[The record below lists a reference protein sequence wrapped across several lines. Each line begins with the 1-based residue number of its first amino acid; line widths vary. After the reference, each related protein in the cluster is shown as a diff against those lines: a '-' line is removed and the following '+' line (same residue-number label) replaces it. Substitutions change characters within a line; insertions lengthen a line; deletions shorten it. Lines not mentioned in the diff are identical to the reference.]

1 MNHNKKDIAAGRYYV
16 HNTNSSPSQTVV
28 TEPENKQKRKRF
40 KKLKTVSGD
49 ELMKKTVK
57 PVRFVVK
64 DLLPRGLNI
73 VAGKRKEGK
82 SWLMLDLCFSV
93 AAGEKFLDFDTE
105 QGTVLYLDL
114 EDPET
119 RLLQR
124 AREIRDVIPSRFH
137 EATRA
142 GKLGAGLAEQI
153 EDFVRDHPDTNLVV
167 IDTLQKIRKPKGDT
181 YAGDYQVVSSLKNL
195 ADKLNI
201 AIVCIHHTR
210 KMKAK
215 DTFDSVLGSTGLTAA
230 ADGIY
235 VLERKAEGKPFGQ
248 LSFISRDIP
257 DGSISVRFDHD
268 TCRWY
273 PVTQSDMEREL
284 LLTDDADE
292 AMSALVSFMKQ
303 ELIYEGTATEL
314 CERLGLNIGANNL
327 SSKLSKYKNSL
338 QKLGVD
344 YTKEKRN
351 NHKVFTLNYN
361 RKEPEYDGTMKS
373 AYTLEAMKK
382 PGEQPFVGDSE
393 NGLHRTA

>member
-1 MNHNKKDIAAGRYYV
+1 MKQNKADALAGRYYV
-16 HNTNSSPSQTVV
+16 HREYNSPLP
-28 TEPENKQKRKRF
+28 TEDFSSTQAKKRKKY
-40 KKLKTVSGD
+40 KKLMTQSGD
-49 ELMKKTVK
+49 DLMKKEVR
-57 PVRFVVK
+57 PVQFVV
-64 DLLPRGLNI
+64 DGLLPRGLSI

-124 AREIRDVIPSRFH
+124 AREIRDVIPSQFH

-142 GKLGAGLAEQI
+142 GKLGAGLADQI
-153 EDFVRDHPDTNLVV
+153 EDFVHDHPDTNLVV

-181 YAGDYQVVSSLKNL
+181 YAGDYQVVSSLKSL
-195 ADKLNI
+195 ADKLEI

-235 VLERKAEGKPFGQ
+235 VLERKAEGKPFGK

-257 DGSISVRFDHD
+257 DGDISVRFDHD

-273 PVTQSDMEREL
+273 PITPSDMEREML
-284 LLTDDADE
+284 LADE
-292 AMSALVSFMKQ
+292 AMSALIDFMKR
-303 ELIYEGTATEL
+303 ELLFEGTATEL
-314 CERLGLNIGANNL
+314 CERLGLKIGANNL
-327 SSKLSKYKNSL
+327 SSKLAKYENSL
-338 QKLGVD
+338 RNLGIEFTKD
-344 YTKEKRN
+344 RRKTQRLLTLIYTPKTKGDDE
-351 NHKVFTLNYN
+351 
-361 RKEPEYDGTMKS
+361 TMISQHGVTMVKS
-373 AYTLEAMKK
+373 A
-382 PGEQPFVGDSE
+382 
-393 NGLHRTA
+393 

>member
-1 MNHNKKDIAAGRYYV
+1 MNWDAFKNHDGTYYV
-16 HNTNSSPSQTVV
+16 HR
-28 TEPENKQKRKRF
+28 EYNKPMPDAELGQEVDQKRKKF
-40 KKLKTVSGD
+40 KKLRTVSGD
-49 ELMKKTVK
+49 ELMKKTIK
-57 PVRFVVK
+57 PARFVVNG
-64 DLLPRGLNI
+64 LLPRGLNI

-93 AAGEKFLDFDTE
+93 AEGEKFLDRPTE

-114 EDPET
+114 EDPES
-119 RLLQR
+119 RLIQR
-124 AREIRDVIPSRFH
+124 ARGIRDVIPSKFH
-137 EATRA
+137 EATKA
-142 GKLGAGLAEQI
+142 GRLGGGLTEQI
-153 EDFVRDHPDTNLVV
+153 EDFVKEHPDTNLVV

-181 YAGDYQVVSSLKNL
+181 YAGDYAVISALKNL
-195 ADKLNI
+195 ADRLDI

-235 VLERKAEGKPFGQ
+235 VLERKADGKPFGR
-248 LSFISRDIP
+248 LSYISRDLP
-257 DGSISVRFDHD
+257 DGDLPVRFDHD

-273 PVTQSDMEREL
+273 PIASSDMEREL
-284 LLTDDADE
+284 LLADD
-292 AMSALVSFMKQ
+292 AMSALISFMKQ

-361 RKEPEYDGTMKS
+361 RKEPEYDRTMKS
-373 AYTLEAMKK
+373 AYTPEALKK
-382 PGEQPFVGDSE
+382 PGEEPFVGISE

>member
-1 MNHNKKDIAAGRYYV
+1 MNQYKKDIAAGRCYV
-16 HNTNSSPSQTVV
+16 HNTNSSLSQTVV
-28 TEPENKQKRKRF
+28 TEPVNKQKRKKF

-49 ELMKKTVK
+49 ELMKKTVM

-64 DLLPRGLNI
+64 DLLPYGLNI

-93 AAGEKFLDFDTE
+93 AAGESFMDHPTE

-124 AREIRDVIPSRFH
+124 AREIRDVIPSKFH

-142 GKLGAGLAEQI
+142 GKLGSGLAEQI
-153 EDFVRDHPDTNLVV
+153 EDFVHDHPDTNLVV

-195 ADKLNI
+195 ADKLEI

-215 DTFDSVLGSTGLTAA
+215 DTFDSVPGSTGLTAA

-257 DGSISVRFDHD
+257 DGEISVPFDHD

-273 PVTQSDMEREL
+273 PITSSDMEREML
-284 LLTDDADE
+284 LADE
-292 AMSALVSFMKQ
+292 AMSALIDYMKR
-303 ELIYEGTATEL
+303 ETIFEGTATEL
-314 CERLGLNIGANNL
+314 CERLGLKIGAHNL
-327 SSKLSKYKNSL
+327 SSKLAKYENSL
-338 QKLGVD
+338 RNLGIE
-344 YTKEKRN
+344 YTKDR
-351 NHKVFTLNYN
+351 
-361 RKEPEYDGTMKS
+361 RKTQRLLTMVYTPKTMGDDETMISQHGVTMVKS
-373 AYTLEAMKK
+373 A
-382 PGEQPFVGDSE
+382 
-393 NGLHRTA
+393 

>member
-1 MNHNKKDIAAGRYYV
+1 MNQYKKDIAAGRYYV

-153 EDFVRDHPDTNLVV
+153 YDFVHDHPDTNLVV

-181 YAGDYQVVSSLKNL
+181 YAGDYQVVSPLKNL
-195 ADKLNI
+195 ADKLEI

-257 DGSISVRFDHD
+257 DGEISVRFDHD

-273 PVTQSDMEREL
+273 PVTPYDMEREML
-284 LLTDDADE
+284 LADE
-292 AMSALVSFMKQ
+292 AMSALIDFMKH
-303 ELIYEGTATEL
+303 ETIFEGTATEL
-314 CERLGLNIGANNL
+314 CERLGLKIGANNL
-327 SSKLSKYKNSL
+327 SSKLAKYENSL
-338 QKLGVD
+338 RNLGVEC
-344 YTKEKRN
+344 TKERRKTQRLL
-351 NHKVFTLNYN
+351 TLIYTP
-361 RKEPEYDGTMKS
+361 KTKGDDETMISQHGVTMAKS
-373 AYTLEAMKK
+373 A
-382 PGEQPFVGDSE
+382 
-393 NGLHRTA
+393 

>member
-1 MNHNKKDIAAGRYYV
+1 MNWDAFKNHDGTYYV
-16 HNTNSSPSQTVV
+16 HR
-28 TEPENKQKRKRF
+28 EYNKPMPDAELGQEAEQKRKKFR
-40 KKLKTVSGD
+40 KLRTVSGD
-49 ELMKKTVK
+49 ELMKKAVK
-57 PVRFVVK
+57 PARFVVNG
-64 DLLPRGLNI
+64 LLPRGLNI

-93 AAGEKFLDFDTE
+93 AEGEKFLDRPTE

-114 EDPET
+114 EDPES
-119 RLLQR
+119 RLIQR
-124 AREIRDVIPSRFH
+124 ARGIRDIIPSKFH
-137 EATRA
+137 EATKA
-142 GKLGAGLAEQI
+142 GRLGGGLTEQI
-153 EDFVRDHPDTNLVV
+153 EDFVKEHPDTNLVV

-181 YAGDYQVVSSLKNL
+181 YAGDYAVISALKSL
-195 ADKLNI
+195 ADRLDI

-235 VLERKAEGKPFGQ
+235 VLERKADGKPFGR
-248 LSFISRDIP
+248 LSYISRDLP
-257 DGSISVRFDHD
+257 DGDLPVRFDHD

-273 PVTQSDMEREL
+273 PITSIDMEREL
-284 LLTDDADE
+284 LLSDE

-361 RKEPEYDGTMKS
+361 RKKPEYDGTMKS
-373 AYTLEAMKK
+373 AYTPKPLKK
-382 PGEQPFVGDSE
+382 PGEAPFVDISE

>member
-1 MNHNKKDIAAGRYYV
+1 MNQNDKDIAEGRYYV
-16 HNTNSSPSQTVV
+16 HRDHSKEVPAANYPYETP
-28 TEPENKQKRKRF
+28 QKRKKF
-40 KKLKTVSGD
+40 KKLKTVSDD
-49 ELMKKTVK
+49 ELMKKSVK
-57 PVRFVVK
+57 PVRFIVK

-124 AREIRDVIPSRFH
+124 AREIRDIIPSKFH
-137 EATRA
+137 EATSA

-153 EDFVRDHPDTNLVV
+153 EDFVRNHPDTNLVV

-181 YAGDYQVVSSLKNL
+181 YAGDYAVISALKNL

-284 LLTDDADE
+284 LLTDE
-292 AMSALVSFMKQ
+292 AMSALIDFMKM
-303 ELIYEGTATEL
+303 ETVFEGTATEL

-327 SSKLSKYKNSL
+327 SSKLSKYKDSL
-338 QKLGVD
+338 QKLGID

-373 AYTLEAMKK
+373 AYTPEALKK
-382 PGEQPFVGDSE
+382 PGEEPFVGISE

>member
-1 MNHNKKDIAAGRYYV
+1 MMNWDAFKNHDGTYYV
-16 HNTNSSPSQTVV
+16 HR
-28 TEPENKQKRKRF
+28 EYNKPMPDAELGQEAEQKRKKF
-40 KKLKTVSGD
+40 KKLRTVSGD
-49 ELMKKTVK
+49 ELMKKTIK
-57 PVRFVVK
+57 PARFIVNG
-64 DLLPRGLNI
+64 LLPRGLNI

-93 AAGEKFLDFDTE
+93 AEGEKFLDHPTE

-114 EDPET
+114 EDPES
-119 RLLQR
+119 RLIQR
-124 AREIRDVIPSRFH
+124 ARGIRDVIPSRFH
-137 EATRA
+137 EATKA
-142 GKLGAGLAEQI
+142 GRLGGGFTEQI
-153 EDFVRDHPDTNLVV
+153 EDFVKEHPDTNLVV

-181 YAGDYQVVSSLKNL
+181 YAGDYAVISALKNL
-195 ADKLNI
+195 ADRLNI

-235 VLERKAEGKPFGQ
+235 VLERKADGKPFGR
-248 LSFISRDIP
+248 LSYISRDLP
-257 DGSISVRFDHD
+257 DGDLPVRFDHD

-273 PVTQSDMEREL
+273 PIASSDMEREL
-284 LLTDDADE
+284 LLADE

-303 ELIYEGTATEL
+303 ELIYEGTATDL

-327 SSKLSKYKNSL
+327 SSKLSKYKKSL

-361 RKEPEYDGTMKS
+361 RKSPEYDGTMKS
-373 AYTLEAMKK
+373 AYTPEALKK
-382 PGEQPFVGDSE
+382 PGEEPFVGISE

>member
-1 MNHNKKDIAAGRYYV
+1 MMNWDAFKNHDGTYYV
-16 HNTNSSPSQTVV
+16 HR
-28 TEPENKQKRKRF
+28 EYNKPMPDAELGQEATQNRKKF
-40 KKLKTVSGD
+40 KKLRTVSGD

-57 PVRFVVK
+57 PARFIVNG
-64 DLLPRGLNI
+64 LLPRGLNI

-93 AAGEKFLDFDTE
+93 AEGEKFLDHPTE

-114 EDPET
+114 EDPES
-119 RLLQR
+119 RLIQR
-124 AREIRDVIPSRFH
+124 ARGIRDVIPSKFH
-137 EATRA
+137 EATKA
-142 GKLGAGLAEQI
+142 GRLGGGLTEQI
-153 EDFVRDHPDTNLVV
+153 EDFVKEHPDTNLVV

-181 YAGDYQVVSSLKNL
+181 YAGDYAVISALKNL
-195 ADKLNI
+195 ADRLDI

-235 VLERKAEGKPFGQ
+235 VLERKADGKPFGR
-248 LSFISRDIP
+248 LSFISRDLP
-257 DGSISVRFDHD
+257 DGDLPVRFDHD

-273 PVTQSDMEREL
+273 PIASSDMEREL
-284 LLTDDADE
+284 LLADE

-373 AYTLEAMKK
+373 AYTPEALKK
-382 PGEQPFVGDSE
+382 PGEVPFVGISE

>member
-1 MNHNKKDIAAGRYYV
+1 MNWDAFKNHDGTYYV
-16 HNTNSSPSQTVV
+16 HR
-28 TEPENKQKRKRF
+28 EYNKPMPDAELGQEVDQKRKKF
-40 KKLKTVSGD
+40 KKLRTVSGD

-57 PVRFVVK
+57 PARFVVNN
-64 DLLPRGLNI
+64 LLPRGLNI

-93 AAGEKFLDFDTE
+93 AEGEKFLDRPTE

-114 EDPET
+114 EDPES
-119 RLLQR
+119 RLIQR
-124 AREIRDVIPSRFH
+124 ARGIRDVIPSKFH
-137 EATRA
+137 EATKA
-142 GKLGAGLAEQI
+142 GRLGGGLTEQI
-153 EDFVRDHPDTNLVV
+153 EDFVKEHPDTNLVV

-181 YAGDYQVVSSLKNL
+181 YAGDYAVISALQNL
-195 ADKLNI
+195 ADRLDI

-235 VLERKAEGKPFGQ
+235 VLERKADGKPFGR
-248 LSFISRDIP
+248 LSYISRDLP
-257 DGSISVRFDHD
+257 DGDLPVRFDHD

-273 PVTQSDMEREL
+273 PIASSDMEREL
-284 LLTDDADE
+284 LLADE

-303 ELIYEGTATEL
+303 ELIYEGTATDL

-373 AYTLEAMKK
+373 AYTPEALKK
-382 PGEQPFVGDSE
+382 PGEEPFVGVSE

>member
-1 MNHNKKDIAAGRYYV
+1 MNWDAFKNHDGTYYV
-16 HNTNSSPSQTVV
+16 HREHNKPMPDAELEKEAEQTRKKF
-28 TEPENKQKRKRF
+28 NKLR
-40 KKLKTVSGD
+40 TVSGD

-57 PVRFVVK
+57 PARFIVNG
-64 DLLPRGLNI
+64 LLPRGLNI

-93 AAGEKFLDFDTE
+93 AEGEKFLDHDTE

-114 EDPET
+114 EDPES
-119 RLLQR
+119 RLIQR
-124 AREIRDVIPSRFH
+124 ARGIRDVIPSKFH
-137 EATRA
+137 EATKA
-142 GKLGAGLAEQI
+142 GRLGGGLTEQI
-153 EDFVRDHPDTNLVV
+153 EDFVKEHPDTNLVV

-181 YAGDYQVVSSLKNL
+181 YAGDYAVISALKNL
-195 ADKLNI
+195 ADRLDI

-235 VLERKAEGKPFGQ
+235 VLERKADGKPFGR
-248 LSFISRDIP
+248 LSFISRDLP
-257 DGSISVRFDHD
+257 DGDLPVRFDHD

-273 PVTQSDMEREL
+273 PIASSDIEREL
-284 LLTDDADE
+284 LLSDE

-303 ELIYEGTATEL
+303 ELIYEGTATDL

-327 SSKLSKYKNSL
+327 SSKLSKYKSSL

-373 AYTLEAMKK
+373 AYTPEALKK
-382 PGEQPFVGDSE
+382 PGEEPFVGISE

>member
-153 EDFVRDHPDTNLVV
+153 YDFVHDHPDTNLVV

-181 YAGDYQVVSSLKNL
+181 YAGDYQVVSPLKNL
-195 ADKLNI
+195 ADKLEI

-257 DGSISVRFDHD
+257 DGEISVRFDHD

-273 PVTQSDMEREL
+273 PVTPYDMEREML
-284 LLTDDADE
+284 LADE
-292 AMSALVSFMKQ
+292 AMSALIDFMKH
-303 ELIYEGTATEL
+303 ETIFEGTATEL
-314 CERLGLNIGANNL
+314 CERLGLKIGANNL
-327 SSKLSKYKNSL
+327 SSKLAKYENSL
-338 QKLGVD
+338 RNLGVEC
-344 YTKEKRN
+344 TKERRKTQRLL
-351 NHKVFTLNYN
+351 TLIYTP
-361 RKEPEYDGTMKS
+361 KTKGDDETMISQHGVTMAKS
-373 AYTLEAMKK
+373 A
-382 PGEQPFVGDSE
+382 
-393 NGLHRTA
+393 

>member
-1 MNHNKKDIAAGRYYV
+1 MMNWDAFKNHDGTYYV
-16 HNTNSSPSQTVV
+16 HR
-28 TEPENKQKRKRF
+28 EYNKPMPDAELGQEAEQKRKKF
-40 KKLKTVSGD
+40 KKLRTVSGD
-49 ELMKKTVK
+49 ELMKKTIK
-57 PVRFVVK
+57 PARFIVNG
-64 DLLPRGLNI
+64 LLPRGLNI

-93 AAGEKFLDFDTE
+93 AEGEKFLDHPTE

-114 EDPET
+114 EDPES
-119 RLLQR
+119 RLIQR
-124 AREIRDVIPSRFH
+124 ARGIRDVIPSRFH
-137 EATRA
+137 EATKA
-142 GKLGAGLAEQI
+142 GRLGGGFTEQI
-153 EDFVRDHPDTNLVV
+153 EDFVKEHPDTNLVV

-181 YAGDYQVVSSLKNL
+181 YAGDYAVISALKNL
-195 ADKLNI
+195 ADRLNI

-235 VLERKAEGKPFGQ
+235 VLERNADGKPFGR
-248 LSFISRDIP
+248 LSYISRDLP
-257 DGSISVRFDHD
+257 DGDLPVRFDHD

-273 PVTQSDMEREL
+273 PIASSDMEREL
-284 LLTDDADE
+284 LLADE

-303 ELIYEGTATEL
+303 ELIYEGTATDL

-327 SSKLSKYKNSL
+327 SSKLSKYKKSL

-361 RKEPEYDGTMKS
+361 RKSPEYDGTMKS
-373 AYTLEAMKK
+373 AYTPEALKK
-382 PGEQPFVGDSE
+382 PGEEPFVGISE

>member
-1 MNHNKKDIAAGRYYV
+1 MNWDAFKNHDGTYYV
-16 HNTNSSPSQTVV
+16 HR
-28 TEPENKQKRKRF
+28 EYNKPMPDAELGQEAEQNRKKF
-40 KKLKTVSGD
+40 KKLRTVSGD

-57 PVRFVVK
+57 PARFVVNG
-64 DLLPRGLNI
+64 LLPRGLNI

-93 AAGEKFLDFDTE
+93 AEGEKFLDHPTE

-114 EDPET
+114 EDPES
-119 RLLQR
+119 RLIQR
-124 AREIRDVIPSRFH
+124 ARGIRDVIPSKFH
-137 EATRA
+137 EATKA
-142 GKLGAGLAEQI
+142 GRLGGGLTEQI
-153 EDFVRDHPDTNLVV
+153 EDFVKEHPDTNLVV

-181 YAGDYQVVSSLKNL
+181 YAGDYAVISALKSL
-195 ADKLNI
+195 ADRLDI

-235 VLERKAEGKPFGQ
+235 VLERRADGKPFGR
-248 LSFISRDIP
+248 LSFISRDLP
-257 DGSISVRFDHD
+257 DGDLPVRFDHD

-273 PVTQSDMEREL
+273 PIASSDMEREL
-284 LLTDDADE
+284 LLADE

-303 ELIYEGTATEL
+303 ELIYEGTATDL

-327 SSKLSKYKNSL
+327 SSKLSKYKNTL
-338 QKLGVD
+338 QKLGID

-361 RKEPEYDGTMKS
+361 RKMPEYDGTMKS
-373 AYTLEAMKK
+373 AYTPEAMKK
-382 PGEQPFVGDSE
+382 PGEEPFVGISE

>member
-1 MNHNKKDIAAGRYYV
+1 MMNWDAFKNHDGTYYV
-16 HNTNSSPSQTVV
+16 HR
-28 TEPENKQKRKRF
+28 EYNKPMPDAKLGQEAEQKRKKFR
-40 KKLKTVSGD
+40 KLRTVSGD

-57 PVRFVVK
+57 PARFVVNG
-64 DLLPRGLNI
+64 LLPRGLNI

-93 AAGEKFLDFDTE
+93 AEGENFLDHDTE

-114 EDPET
+114 EDPES
-119 RLLQR
+119 RLIQR
-124 AREIRDVIPSRFH
+124 ARGIRDVIPSKFH
-137 EATRA
+137 EATKA
-142 GKLGAGLAEQI
+142 GRLGGGLTEQI
-153 EDFVRDHPDTNLVV
+153 EDFVKEHPDTNLVV

-181 YAGDYQVVSSLKNL
+181 YAGDYAVISALKNL
-195 ADKLNI
+195 ADRLDI

-235 VLERKAEGKPFGQ
+235 VLERKADGKPFGR
-248 LSFISRDIP
+248 LSFISRDLP
-257 DGSISVRFDHD
+257 DGDLPIRFDHD

-273 PVTQSDMEREL
+273 PIASSDMEREL
-284 LLTDDADE
+284 LLADD

-303 ELIYEGTATEL
+303 ELIYEGTATDL

-361 RKEPEYDGTMKS
+361 RKSPEYDGTMKS
-373 AYTLEAMKK
+373 AYTPEALKK
-382 PGEQPFVGDSE
+382 PGEAPFVGISE

>member
-1 MNHNKKDIAAGRYYV
+1 MMNWDAFKNHDGTYYV
-16 HNTNSSPSQTVV
+16 HR
-28 TEPENKQKRKRF
+28 EYNKPMPDAELGQEATQNRKKF
-40 KKLKTVSGD
+40 KKLRTVSGD

-57 PVRFVVK
+57 PARFVVNG
-64 DLLPRGLNI
+64 LLPRGLNI

-93 AAGEKFLDFDTE
+93 AEGEKFLDHDTE

-114 EDPET
+114 EDPES
-119 RLLQR
+119 RLIQR
-124 AREIRDVIPSRFH
+124 ARGIRDVIPSGFH
-137 EATRA
+137 EATKA
-142 GKLGAGLAEQI
+142 GRLGGGLTEQI
-153 EDFVRDHPDTNLVV
+153 EDFVKEHPDTNLVV

-181 YAGDYQVVSSLKNL
+181 YAGDYAVISALKNL
-195 ADKLNI
+195 ADRLDI

-235 VLERKAEGKPFGQ
+235 VLERKADGKPFGR
-248 LSFISRDIP
+248 LSFISRDLP
-257 DGSISVRFDHD
+257 DGDLPVRFDHD

-273 PVTQSDMEREL
+273 LIASSDMEREL
-284 LLTDDADE
+284 LLADE

-327 SSKLSKYKNSL
+327 SSKLSKYKSSL

-361 RKEPEYDGTMKS
+361 PKKREYDGTMKS
-373 AYTLEAMKK
+373 AYTPEAMKK
-382 PGEQPFVGDSE
+382 PGEKPFVGISE

>member
-1 MNHNKKDIAAGRYYV
+1 MNWDAFKNHDGTYYV
-16 HNTNSSPSQTVV
+16 HR
-28 TEPENKQKRKRF
+28 EYNKPMPDAELGQEATQNRKKF
-40 KKLKTVSGD
+40 KKLRTVSGD

-57 PVRFVVK
+57 PARFIVNG
-64 DLLPRGLNI
+64 LLPRGLNI

-93 AAGEKFLDFDTE
+93 AEGEKFLDHDTE

-114 EDPET
+114 EDPES
-119 RLLQR
+119 RLIQR
-124 AREIRDVIPSRFH
+124 ARGIRDVIPSKFH
-137 EATRA
+137 EATKA
-142 GKLGAGLAEQI
+142 GRLGGGLTEQI
-153 EDFVRDHPDTNLVV
+153 EDFVKEHPDTNLVV

-181 YAGDYQVVSSLKNL
+181 YAGDYAAISALKSL
-195 ADKLNI
+195 ADRLDI

-230 ADGIY
+230 ADSIY
-235 VLERKAEGKPFGQ
+235 VLERRADGKPFGR
-248 LSFISRDIP
+248 LSFISRDLP
-257 DGSISVRFDHD
+257 DGDLPVRFDHD

-273 PVTQSDMEREL
+273 PIASSDMEREL
-284 LLTDDADE
+284 LLADE

-303 ELIYEGTATEL
+303 ELIYEGTATDL

-327 SSKLSKYKNSL
+327 SSKLSKYKDSL

-351 NHKVFTLNYN
+351 NHKVFILNYN

-373 AYTLEAMKK
+373 AYTIDTMKK
-382 PGEQPFVGDSE
+382 PGEEPFVGISE

>member
-1 MNHNKKDIAAGRYYV
+1 MDQYKKDIAEGRYYV
-16 HNTNSSPSQTVV
+16 HRDHGKEVPAANYPY
-28 TEPENKQKRKRF
+28 EAPQKRKKF

-93 AAGEKFLDFDTE
+93 ASGEKFLDYDTE

-124 AREIRDVIPSRFH
+124 AREIRDVIPSEFH
-137 EATRA
+137 EATKA
-142 GKLGAGLAEQI
+142 GRLGAGLTEQI
-153 EDFVRDHPDTNLVV
+153 EDFVHDHPDTNLVV

-235 VLERKAEGKPFGQ
+235 VLERKTEGNPFGQ
-248 LSFISRDIP
+248 LSYISRDIP
-257 DGSISVRFDHD
+257 DGEISVRFDHD

-273 PVTQSDMEREL
+273 PVTPSDMEREL
-284 LLTDDADE
+284 LLADD
-292 AMSALVSFMKQ
+292 AMSALIDYMKR
-303 ELIYEGTATEL
+303 ETVFEGTATEL
-314 CERLGLNIGANNL
+314 CERLGLKIGGNNL
-327 SSKLSKYKNSL
+327 SSKLAKYENSL
-338 QKLGVD
+338 RYLGIEFTKD
-344 YTKEKRN
+344 RRKTQRLLTLIYTPKTSGDDE
-351 NHKVFTLNYN
+351 
-361 RKEPEYDGTMKS
+361 TMISQHGVTMVKS
-373 AYTLEAMKK
+373 A
-382 PGEQPFVGDSE
+382 
-393 NGLHRTA
+393 

>member
-1 MNHNKKDIAAGRYYV
+1 MNWDAFKNHDGTYYV
-16 HNTNSSPSQTVV
+16 HR
-28 TEPENKQKRKRF
+28 EYNKPMPDAELGQEAEQKRKKF
-40 KKLKTVSGD
+40 KKLRTVSGD

-57 PVRFVVK
+57 PARFVVNG
-64 DLLPRGLNI
+64 LLPRGLNI

-93 AAGEKFLDFDTE
+93 AEGEKFLDHDTE

-114 EDPET
+114 EDPES
-119 RLLQR
+119 RLIQR
-124 AREIRDVIPSRFH
+124 ARGIRDVIPSRFH
-137 EATRA
+137 EATKA
-142 GKLGAGLAEQI
+142 GRLGGGLTEQI
-153 EDFVRDHPDTNLVV
+153 EDFVKEHPDTNLVV

-181 YAGDYQVVSSLKNL
+181 YAGDYAVISALKNL
-195 ADKLNI
+195 ADRLDI

-235 VLERKAEGKPFGQ
+235 VLERNADGKPFGR
-248 LSFISRDIP
+248 LSFISRDLP
-257 DGSISVRFDHD
+257 DGDLPVRFDHD

-273 PVTQSDMEREL
+273 PIASSDMEREL
-284 LLTDDADE
+284 LLSDE

-303 ELIYEGTATEL
+303 ELIYEGTATDL

-327 SSKLSKYKNSL
+327 SSKLSKYKDSL

-361 RKEPEYDGTMKS
+361 RKSPEYDGTMKS
-373 AYTLEAMKK
+373 AYTPEAVKK
-382 PGEQPFVGDSE
+382 PGEEPFVGISE

>member
-1 MNHNKKDIAAGRYYV
+1 MNQYKKDIAAGRYYV
-16 HNTNSSPSQTVV
+16 HQAVNAPTQDAVI
-28 TEPENKQKRKRF
+28 EPESQQKRKRF

-64 DLLPRGLNI
+64 DLLPYGLNI

-93 AAGEKFLDFDTE
+93 AAGESFMDHPTE

-124 AREIRDVIPSRFH
+124 AREIRDVIPSKFH

-142 GKLGAGLAEQI
+142 GKLGSGLAEQI

-201 AIVCIHHTR
+201 AIVCIHHMR

-257 DGSISVRFDHD
+257 DGEFSVRFDHD

-273 PVTQSDMEREL
+273 PVTPSDMEREML
-284 LLTDDADE
+284 LADE
-292 AMSALVSFMKQ
+292 AMSALIDYMKR
-303 ELIYEGTATEL
+303 EAVFEGTATEL
-314 CERLGLNIGANNL
+314 CERLDLKIGANNL
-327 SSKLSKYKNSL
+327 SSKLAKYENSL
-338 QKLGVD
+338 RNLGIEFTKD
-344 YTKEKRN
+344 RRKTQRLLTLIYTPKTIGDDE
-351 NHKVFTLNYN
+351 
-361 RKEPEYDGTMKS
+361 TMISQHGVAIIKS
-373 AYTLEAMKK
+373 A
-382 PGEQPFVGDSE
+382 
-393 NGLHRTA
+393 

>member
-1 MNHNKKDIAAGRYYV
+1 MNWEAFKNHDGTYYV
-16 HNTNSSPSQTVV
+16 HREHNKPMPDAELGQEAPQT
-28 TEPENKQKRKRF
+28 RKKF
-40 KKLKTVSGD
+40 KKLRTVSGD

-57 PVRFVVK
+57 PARFVVNG
-64 DLLPRGLNI
+64 LLPRGLNI

-93 AAGEKFLDFDTE
+93 AEGEKFLDHSTE

-114 EDPET
+114 EDPES
-119 RLLQR
+119 RLIQR
-124 AREIRDVIPSRFH
+124 ARGIRDVIPSKFH
-137 EATRA
+137 EATKA
-142 GKLGAGLAEQI
+142 GRLGGGFTEQI
-153 EDFVRDHPDTNLVV
+153 EDFVKEHPDTNLVV

-181 YAGDYQVVSSLKNL
+181 YAGDYAVISALKNL
-195 ADKLNI
+195 ADRLDI

-235 VLERKAEGKPFGQ
+235 VLERKADGKPFGR
-248 LSFISRDIP
+248 LSFISRDLP
-257 DGSISVRFDHD
+257 DGDLPVRFDHD

-273 PVTQSDMEREL
+273 PIASFDMEREL
-284 LLTDDADE
+284 LLADD

-303 ELIYEGTATEL
+303 ELIYEGTATDL

-338 QKLGVD
+338 QKLGID

-361 RKEPEYDGTMKS
+361 RKSPEYDGTMKS
-373 AYTLEAMKK
+373 AYTPEVMKK
-382 PGEQPFVGDSE
+382 PGEEPFVGISE

>member
-1 MNHNKKDIAAGRYYV
+1 MNWDAFKNHDGTYYV
-16 HNTNSSPSQTVV
+16 HR
-28 TEPENKQKRKRF
+28 EYNKPMPDAELGQEAEQKRKKF
-40 KKLKTVSGD
+40 KKLRTVSGD

-57 PVRFVVK
+57 PARFVVNG
-64 DLLPRGLNI
+64 LLPRGLNI

-93 AAGEKFLDFDTE
+93 AEGEKFLDHPTE

-114 EDPET
+114 EDPES
-119 RLLQR
+119 RLIQR
-124 AREIRDVIPSRFH
+124 AREIRDVIPSKFH
-137 EATRA
+137 EATKA
-142 GKLGAGLAEQI
+142 GRLGGGLTEQI
-153 EDFVRDHPDTNLVV
+153 EDFVKEHPDTNLVV

-181 YAGDYQVVSSLKNL
+181 YAGDYAVISALKNL
-195 ADKLNI
+195 ADRLDI

-235 VLERKAEGKPFGQ
+235 VLERKADGKPFGR
-248 LSFISRDIP
+248 LSFISRDLP
-257 DGSISVRFDHD
+257 DGDLPVRFDHD

-273 PVTQSDMEREL
+273 PIASSDMEREL
-284 LLTDDADE
+284 LLADE

-373 AYTLEAMKK
+373 AYTPEAVKK
-382 PGEQPFVGDSE
+382 AGEAPFVGISE

>member
-1 MNHNKKDIAAGRYYV
+1 MNQNGKDIAEGRYYV
-16 HNTNSSPSQTVV
+16 HRDHSKEVPAVNYPY
-28 TEPENKQKRKRF
+28 EAPQKRKKF
-40 KKLKTVSGD
+40 KKLRTVSGD

-93 AAGEKFLDFDTE
+93 ASGEKFLDFDTE

-124 AREIRDVIPSRFH
+124 AREIRDVIPSKFH

-142 GKLGAGLAEQI
+142 GRLGAGLIEQI
-153 EDFVRDHPDTNLVV
+153 EDFVHDHPDTNLVV

-235 VLERKAEGKPFGQ
+235 VLQRKAEGKPFGK

-257 DGSISVRFDHD
+257 DGDISVRFDHD

-273 PVTQSDMEREL
+273 RVTPSDMEHEL
-284 LLTDDADE
+284 LLADE
-292 AMSALVSFMKQ
+292 AMSALVSFLKQ
-303 ELIYEGTATEL
+303 EFIYEGTATEL
-314 CERLGLNIGANNL
+314 CERLRLKIGANNL
-327 SSKLSKYKNSL
+327 SSKLAKYENSL
-338 QKLGVD
+338 RNLGIEF
-344 YTKEKRN
+344 TKDRRKTQRLL
-351 NHKVFTLNYN
+351 TLIYMP
-361 RKEPEYDGTMKS
+361 KTMGDDETMISQHGVTMVKS
-373 AYTLEAMKK
+373 A
-382 PGEQPFVGDSE
+382 
-393 NGLHRTA
+393 

>member
-1 MNHNKKDIAAGRYYV
+1 MNWDAFKNHDGTYYV
-16 HNTNSSPSQTVV
+16 HR
-28 TEPENKQKRKRF
+28 EYNKPMPDAELGQEAEQKRKKF
-40 KKLKTVSGD
+40 KKLRTVSGD
-49 ELMKKTVK
+49 ELMKKAVK
-57 PVRFVVK
+57 PSRFVVNN
-64 DLLPRGLNI
+64 LLPQGLNI

-93 AAGEKFLDFDTE
+93 AEGEKFLDHPTE

-114 EDPET
+114 EDPES
-119 RLLQR
+119 RLIQR
-124 AREIRDVIPSRFH
+124 ARGIRDVIPSKFH
-137 EATRA
+137 EATKA
-142 GKLGAGLAEQI
+142 GRLGGGLTEQI
-153 EDFVRDHPDTNLVV
+153 EDFVKEHPDTNLVV

-181 YAGDYQVVSSLKNL
+181 YAGDYAVISALKSL
-195 ADKLNI
+195 ADRLDI

-235 VLERKAEGKPFGQ
+235 VLERRADGKPFGR
-248 LSFISRDIP
+248 LSFISRDLP
-257 DGSISVRFDHD
+257 DGDLPVRFDHD

-273 PVTQSDMEREL
+273 PIASSDMEREL
-284 LLTDDADE
+284 LLADE

-338 QKLGVD
+338 QKLGID

-373 AYTLEAMKK
+373 AYTPEPMKK
-382 PGEQPFVGDSE
+382 PGEELFVGISE

>member
-1 MNHNKKDIAAGRYYV
+1 MNWDAFKNHDGTYYV
-16 HNTNSSPSQTVV
+16 HR
-28 TEPENKQKRKRF
+28 EYNKPMPDAGLGQEAPQNRKKF
-40 KKLKTVSGD
+40 KKLRTVSGD

-57 PVRFVVK
+57 PARFVVNG
-64 DLLPRGLNI
+64 LLPRGLNI

-93 AAGEKFLDFDTE
+93 AEGEKFLDHPTE

-114 EDPET
+114 EDPES
-119 RLLQR
+119 RLIQR
-124 AREIRDVIPSRFH
+124 ARGIRDVIPSKFH
-137 EATRA
+137 EATKA
-142 GKLGAGLAEQI
+142 GRLGGGLTEQI
-153 EDFVRDHPDTNLVV
+153 EDFVKEHPDTNLVV

-181 YAGDYQVVSSLKNL
+181 YAGDYAVISALKNL
-195 ADKLNI
+195 ADRLNI

-235 VLERKAEGKPFGQ
+235 VLERKADGKPFGR
-248 LSFISRDIP
+248 LSFISRDLP
-257 DGSISVRFDHD
+257 DGDLPVRFDHD

-273 PVTQSDMEREL
+273 PIASSDMEREL
-284 LLTDDADE
+284 LLADE

-303 ELIYEGTATEL
+303 ELIYEGTATDL

-361 RKEPEYDGTMKS
+361 RKELEYDGTMKS
-373 AYTLEAMKK
+373 AYTPEALKK
-382 PGEQPFVGDSE
+382 PGEEPFIGISE

>member
-1 MNHNKKDIAAGRYYV
+1 MKQNKADALAGRYYV
-16 HNTNSSPSQTVV
+16 HREYNSPLP
-28 TEPENKQKRKRF
+28 TEDFSSAQAKKRKKY
-40 KKLKTVSGD
+40 KKLMTQSGD
-49 ELMKKTVK
+49 DLMKKEVR
-57 PVRFVVK
+57 PVQFVV
-64 DLLPRGLNI
+64 DGLLPRGLSI

-124 AREIRDVIPSRFH
+124 AREIRDVIPSQFH

-153 EDFVRDHPDTNLVV
+153 EDFVHDHPDTNLVV

-181 YAGDYQVVSSLKNL
+181 YAGDYQVVSSLKSL
-195 ADKLNI
+195 ADKLEI

-235 VLERKAEGKPFGQ
+235 VLERKAEGKPFGK

-257 DGSISVRFDHD
+257 DGDISVRFDHD

-273 PVTQSDMEREL
+273 PITPSDMEREML
-284 LLTDDADE
+284 LADE
-292 AMSALVSFMKQ
+292 AMSALIDFMKR
-303 ELIYEGTATEL
+303 ELLFEGTATEL
-314 CERLGLNIGANNL
+314 CERLGLKIGANNL
-327 SSKLSKYKNSL
+327 SSKLAKYENSL
-338 QKLGVD
+338 RNLGIEFTKD
-344 YTKEKRN
+344 RRKTQRLLTLIYTPKTKGDDE
-351 NHKVFTLNYN
+351 
-361 RKEPEYDGTMKS
+361 TMISQHGVTMVKS
-373 AYTLEAMKK
+373 A
-382 PGEQPFVGDSE
+382 
-393 NGLHRTA
+393 

>member
-1 MNHNKKDIAAGRYYV
+1 MKQNKADALAGRYYV
-16 HNTNSSPSQTVV
+16 HREYNSPLP
-28 TEPENKQKRKRF
+28 TEDFSSTQAKKRKKY
-40 KKLKTVSGD
+40 KKLMTQSGD
-49 ELMKKTVK
+49 DLMKKEVR
-57 PVRFVVK
+57 PVQFVV
-64 DLLPRGLNI
+64 DGLLPRGLSI

-124 AREIRDVIPSRFH
+124 AREIRDVIPSQFH

-153 EDFVRDHPDTNLVV
+153 EDFVHDHPDTNLVV

-181 YAGDYQVVSSLKNL
+181 YAGDYQVVSSLKSL
-195 ADKLNI
+195 ADKLEI

-235 VLERKAEGKPFGQ
+235 VLERKAEGKPFGK

-257 DGSISVRFDHD
+257 DGDISVRFDHD

-273 PVTQSDMEREL
+273 PITPSDMEREML
-284 LLTDDADE
+284 LADE
-292 AMSALVSFMKQ
+292 AVSALIDFMKR
-303 ELIYEGTATEL
+303 ELLFEGTATEL
-314 CERLGLNIGANNL
+314 CERLGLKIGANNL
-327 SSKLSKYKNSL
+327 SSKLAKYENSL
-338 QKLGVD
+338 RNLGIEFTKD
-344 YTKEKRN
+344 RRKTQRLLTLIYTPKTKGDDE
-351 NHKVFTLNYN
+351 
-361 RKEPEYDGTMKS
+361 TMISQHGVTMVKS
-373 AYTLEAMKK
+373 A
-382 PGEQPFVGDSE
+382 
-393 NGLHRTA
+393 

>member
-1 MNHNKKDIAAGRYYV
+1 MKQNKADALAGRYYV
-16 HNTNSSPSQTVV
+16 HREYNSPLP
-28 TEPENKQKRKRF
+28 TEDFSSTQAKKRKKY
-40 KKLKTVSGD
+40 KKLMTQSGD
-49 ELMKKTVK
+49 DLMKKEVR
-57 PVRFVVK
+57 PVQFVV
-64 DLLPRGLNI
+64 DGLLPRGLSI

-124 AREIRDVIPSRFH
+124 AREIRDVIPSQFH

-153 EDFVRDHPDTNLVV
+153 EDFVHDHPDTNLVV

-181 YAGDYQVVSSLKNL
+181 YAGDYQVVSSLKSL
-195 ADKLNI
+195 ADKLEI

-215 DTFDSVLGSTGLTAA
+215 DTSDSVLGSTGLTAA

-235 VLERKAEGKPFGQ
+235 VLERKAEGKPFGK

-257 DGSISVRFDHD
+257 DGDISVRFDHD

-273 PVTQSDMEREL
+273 PITPSDMEREML
-284 LLTDDADE
+284 LADE
-292 AMSALVSFMKQ
+292 AMSALIDFMKR
-303 ELIYEGTATEL
+303 ELLFEGTATEL
-314 CERLGLNIGANNL
+314 CERLGLKIGANNL
-327 SSKLSKYKNSL
+327 SSKLAKYENSL
-338 QKLGVD
+338 RNLGIEFTKD
-344 YTKEKRN
+344 RRKTQRLLTLIYTPKTKGDDE
-351 NHKVFTLNYN
+351 
-361 RKEPEYDGTMKS
+361 TMISQHGVTMVKS
-373 AYTLEAMKK
+373 A
-382 PGEQPFVGDSE
+382 
-393 NGLHRTA
+393 

>member
-1 MNHNKKDIAAGRYYV
+1 MKQNKADALAGRYYV
-16 HNTNSSPSQTVV
+16 HREYNSPLP
-28 TEPENKQKRKRF
+28 TEDFSSTQAKKRKKY
-40 KKLKTVSGD
+40 KKLMTQSGD
-49 ELMKKTVK
+49 DLMKKEVR
-57 PVRFVVK
+57 PVQFVV
-64 DLLPRGLNI
+64 DGLLPRGLSI

-124 AREIRDVIPSRFH
+124 AREIRDVIPSQFH

-153 EDFVRDHPDTNLVV
+153 EDFVHDHPDTNLVV

-181 YAGDYQVVSSLKNL
+181 YAGDYQVVSSLKSL
-195 ADKLNI
+195 ADKLEI

-235 VLERKAEGKPFGQ
+235 VLERKAEGKPFGK

-257 DGSISVRFDHD
+257 DGDISVRFDHD

-273 PVTQSDMEREL
+273 PITPSDMEREML
-284 LLTDDADE
+284 LADE
-292 AMSALVSFMKQ
+292 AMSALIDFMKR
-303 ELIYEGTATEL
+303 ELLFEGTATEL
-314 CERLGLNIGANNL
+314 CERLGLKIGANNL
-327 SSKLSKYKNSL
+327 SSKLAKYENSL
-338 QKLGVD
+338 RNLGIEFTKD
-344 YTKEKRN
+344 RRKTQRLLTLIYTPK
-351 NHKVFTLNYN
+351 
-361 RKEPEYDGTMKS
+361 TMGDDETMISQHGVTMVKS
-373 AYTLEAMKK
+373 A
-382 PGEQPFVGDSE
+382 
-393 NGLHRTA
+393 

>member
-1 MNHNKKDIAAGRYYV
+1 MKQNKADALAGRYYV
-16 HNTNSSPSQTVV
+16 HREYNSPLP
-28 TEPENKQKRKRF
+28 TEDFSSTQAKKRKKY
-40 KKLKTVSGD
+40 KKLMTQSGD
-49 ELMKKTVK
+49 DLMKKEVR
-57 PVRFVVK
+57 PVQFVV
-64 DLLPRGLNI
+64 DGLLPRGLSI

-124 AREIRDVIPSRFH
+124 AREIRDVIPSQFH

-153 EDFVRDHPDTNLVV
+153 EDFVHDHPDTNLVV

-181 YAGDYQVVSSLKNL
+181 YAGAYQVVSSLKSL
-195 ADKLNI
+195 ADKLEI

-235 VLERKAEGKPFGQ
+235 VLERKAEGKPFGK

-257 DGSISVRFDHD
+257 DGDISVRFDHD

-273 PVTQSDMEREL
+273 PITPSDMEREML
-284 LLTDDADE
+284 LADE
-292 AMSALVSFMKQ
+292 AMSALIDFMKR
-303 ELIYEGTATEL
+303 ELLFEGTATEL
-314 CERLGLNIGANNL
+314 CERLGLKIGANNL
-327 SSKLSKYKNSL
+327 SSKLAKYENSL
-338 QKLGVD
+338 RNLGIEFTKD
-344 YTKEKRN
+344 RRKTQRLLTLIYTPKTKGDDE
-351 NHKVFTLNYN
+351 
-361 RKEPEYDGTMKS
+361 TMISQHGVTMVKS
-373 AYTLEAMKK
+373 A
-382 PGEQPFVGDSE
+382 
-393 NGLHRTA
+393 

>member
-1 MNHNKKDIAAGRYYV
+1 MMNWDAFKNHDGTYYV
-16 HNTNSSPSQTVV
+16 HR
-28 TEPENKQKRKRF
+28 EYNKPMPDAELGQEAPQKRKKY

-57 PVRFVVK
+57 PARFVVNG
-64 DLLPRGLNI
+64 LLPRGLNI

-93 AAGEKFLDFDTE
+93 AEGEKFLDHDTE

-114 EDPET
+114 EDPES
-119 RLLQR
+119 RLIQR
-124 AREIRDVIPSRFH
+124 ARGIRDVIPSKFH
-137 EATRA
+137 EATKA
-142 GKLGAGLAEQI
+142 GRLGGGLTEQI
-153 EDFVRDHPDTNLVV
+153 EDFVKEHPDTNLVV

-181 YAGDYQVVSSLKNL
+181 YAGDYAVISALKNL
-195 ADKLNI
+195 ADRLDI

-235 VLERKAEGKPFGQ
+235 VLERKADGKPFGR
-248 LSFISRDIP
+248 LSFISRDLP
-257 DGSISVRFDHD
+257 DSDLPVRFDHD

-273 PVTQSDMEREL
+273 PIASSDIEREL
-284 LLTDDADE
+284 LLSDE

-373 AYTLEAMKK
+373 AYTPETLKK
-382 PGEQPFVGDSE
+382 PGEEPFVGISE

>member
-1 MNHNKKDIAAGRYYV
+1 MKWDAFKNHDGTYYV
-16 HNTNSSPSQTVV
+16 HR
-28 TEPENKQKRKRF
+28 EYNKPMPDAELGQEVDQKRKKF
-40 KKLKTVSGD
+40 KKLRTVSGD
-49 ELMKKTVK
+49 ELMKKTIK
-57 PVRFVVK
+57 PARFVVNG
-64 DLLPRGLNI
+64 LLPRGLNI

-93 AAGEKFLDFDTE
+93 AEGEKFLDHDTE

-114 EDPET
+114 EDPES
-119 RLLQR
+119 RLIQR
-124 AREIRDVIPSRFH
+124 ARGIRDVIPSKFH
-137 EATRA
+137 EATKA
-142 GKLGAGLAEQI
+142 GRLGGGLTEQI
-153 EDFVRDHPDTNLVV
+153 EDFVKEHPDTNLVV

-181 YAGDYQVVSSLKNL
+181 YAGDYAVISALKNL
-195 ADKLNI
+195 ADRLDI

-235 VLERKAEGKPFGQ
+235 VLERKADGKPFGR
-248 LSFISRDIP
+248 LSYISRDLP
-257 DGSISVRFDHD
+257 DGDLPVRFDHD

-273 PVTQSDMEREL
+273 PIASIDMEREL
-284 LLTDDADE
+284 LLADE

-303 ELIYEGTATEL
+303 ELIYEGTATDL

-373 AYTLEAMKK
+373 AYTPEALKK
-382 PGEQPFVGDSE
+382 PGEEPFVGVSE

>member
-1 MNHNKKDIAAGRYYV
+1 MNQYKKDIAAGRYYV
-16 HNTNSSPSQTVV
+16 HQTGNVPTQDAV
-28 TEPENKQKRKRF
+28 IESENKQKRKRF

-93 AAGEKFLDFDTE
+93 AAGERFMDHPTE

-124 AREIRDVIPSRFH
+124 AREIRDIIPSKFH

-142 GKLGAGLAEQI
+142 GRLGSGLAEQI
-153 EDFVRDHPDTNLVV
+153 EDFVHDHPDTNLVV

-181 YAGDYQVVSSLKNL
+181 YAGDYRVVSSLKSF

-235 VLERKAEGKPFGQ
+235 VLERKTEGKPFGQ

-257 DGSISVRFDHD
+257 DGEISVRFDHD

-273 PVTQSDMEREL
+273 PVTPYDMEREML
-284 LLTDDADE
+284 LADE
-292 AMSALVSFMKQ
+292 AMSALIDFMKH
-303 ELIYEGTATEL
+303 ETIFEGTATEL
-314 CERLGLNIGANNL
+314 CERLGLKIGANNL
-327 SSKLSKYKNSL
+327 SSKLANYENSL
-338 QKLGVD
+338 RNLGIE
-344 YTKEKRN
+344 YTKDRRKTQRLL
-351 NHKVFTLNYN
+351 TLIYTP
-361 RKEPEYDGTMKS
+361 KTMGDDETMISQHGVTMVKS
-373 AYTLEAMKK
+373 A
-382 PGEQPFVGDSE
+382 
-393 NGLHRTA
+393 